1 MKVSGETKRSA
12 YDKLVELVK
21 EDYSSRDHSI
31 DIALNRLYVGACS
44 YKDMKEI
51 NLWTYWQ
58 GDLNA
63 KILVLGQDWGSFH
76 TGKAGRELDNRML
89 QNLKKMDAGIS
100 SFYFDGIPKKMR
112 STTDNNLIKLMKE
125 LGYDIENK
133 RIEGLFFSNLCL
145 GYRNEGYSGGFKQK
159 WLTDDAKYLTGFDLG
174 GGHIAGLLEIIR
186 PLLVICL
193 GKEVYKVTRN
203 ALGNPIS
210 EKELKDFYYN
220 LDKEEKGN
228 EGGNFV
234 DCYFNGHK
242 LRVYGVSHPGGMGI
256 ANRRAKSV
264 KEKGLSGLDLQLHD
278 WRKIGE
284 YLSVKDLTYQN

>member
-1 MKVSGETKRSA
+1 ME
-12 YDKLVELVK
+12 
-21 EDYSSRDHSI
+21 SI
-31 DIALNRLYVGACS
+31 
-44 YKDMKEI
+44 
-51 NLWTYWQ
+51 W
-58 GDLNA
+58 
-63 KILVLGQDWGSFH
+63 
-76 TGKAGRELDNRML
+76 
-89 QNLKKMDAGIS
+89 
-100 SFYFDGIPKKMR
+100 
-112 STTDNNLIKLMKE
+112 
-125 LGYDIENK
+125 
-133 RIEGLFFSNLCL
+133 
-145 GYRNEGYSGGFKQK
+145 
-159 WLTDDAKYLTGFDLG
+159 
-174 GGHIAGLLEIIR
+174 EIIR

-242 LRVYGVSHPGGMGI
+242 LRLYGVSHPGGMGI

-264 KEKGLSGLDLQLHD
+264 NEKALSGLDLQLQD

-284 YLSVKDLTYQN
+284 YLSIKDLTYQN